1 MEAANNPRA
10 ISPFHPLV
18 FQWRA
23 ADSSSSD
30 YCKHSWGGGEGRE
43 SSLHRKE
50 GRIETE
56 DQIDSFFFFIFSF
69 LFYPSRCEM
78 FEVSYRSKIFFV
90 SDFCLLINFLLA
102 HIEPQD
108 KFLSF
113 IVLFLQ
119 KKKGIGKRCI

>member
-43 SSLHRKE
+43 SSLHQE
-50 GRIETE
+50 GRENR
-56 DQIDSFFFFIFSF
+56 DRGSDRFFFFLHI
-69 LFYPSRCEM
+69 LFP
-78 FEVSYRSKIFFV
+78 
-90 SDFCLLINFLLA
+90 L
-102 HIEPQD
+102 
-108 KFLSF
+108 LSF
-113 IVLFLQ
+113 EMRDV
-119 KKKGIGKRCI
+119 